1 MAITFRLAGTVYI
14 AFATSGTGGGYS
26 YAAEGDTTSWT
37 NDVKDAE
44 YLAFWD
50 DRLWG
55 IDATGQ
61 LWFATAIG
69 TETNDARLPTE
80 DNNVTG
86 LHVERDSGG
95 EPILYASTKTGLWA
109 HDAANARF
117 VKTELDTPFH
127 NDAGLLTKRWRGKTY
142 FPAGLSIYEYAPGP
156 TATISTMGP
165 DRDDGLPSE
174 RKGTIVGIDAS
185 HNHLFALVDSTSAA
199 AEEFDMF
206 VDGGIADPE
215 IMETAVGVSGIL
227 GWDGNG
233 WGVIWE
239 SGSSEEAITS
249 SLVSYA
255 YSGYRFWW
263 GQNRRVHYI
272 TLPVDIINPN
282 ETSDFEYAASAT
294 HDFPWLMVGQET
306 NGLVL
311 RLRVEV
317 ANASSNE
324 TVQAQYALDFDDSS
338 FTTLGS
344 ITSDGITTYEFPDST
359 TPTGTAFRAIRIR
372 LNLARGSDVENSPD
386 VIGVNLEWRK
396 KLPAQ
401 YGWSV
406 MLDLTETYS
415 GRSPQQQRADI
426 VTAMESNT
434 LVEFTYRDDT
444 GNDRNFYVDIVNMSG
459 AEFTGHN
466 ETGKVALQLAEV

>member
-1 MAITFRLAGTVYI
+1 
-14 AFATSGTGGGYS
+14 
-26 YAAEGDTTSWT
+26 
-37 NDVKDAE
+37 
-44 YLAFWD
+44 
-50 DRLWG
+50 
-55 IDATGQ
+55 
-61 LWFATAIG
+61 
-69 TETNDARLPTE
+69 
-80 DNNVTG
+80 
-86 LHVERDSGG
+86 
-95 EPILYASTKTGLWA
+95 
-109 HDAANARF
+109 
-117 VKTELDTPFH
+117 
-127 NDAGLLTKRWRGKTY
+127 
-142 FPAGLSIYEYAPGP
+142 
-156 TATISTMGP
+156 
-165 DRDDGLPSE
+165 
-174 RKGTIVGIDAS
+174 
-185 HNHLFALVDSTSAA
+185 
-199 AEEFDMF
+199 
-206 VDGGIADPE
+206 
-215 IMETAVGVSGIL
+215 
-227 GWDGNG
+227 
-233 WGVIWE
+233 
-239 SGSSEEAITS
+239 
-249 SLVSYA
+249 
-255 YSGYRFWW
+255 
-263 GQNRRVHYI
+263 
-272 TLPVDIINPN
+272 
-282 ETSDFEYAASAT
+282 
-294 HDFPWLMVGQET
+294 MVGQET

-386 VIGVNLEWRK
+386 VIAVNLEWRK